1 MLDTVRIA
9 SRGQTTP
16 HATLAILFKHARSTH
31 RLEIADFLQFR
42 SDLIDFLPSLYM
54 PILFQID
61 GMKIRGINGRILVNP
76 NESNEIPLP
85 QSSGWQILSLHAYPA
100 MQSKVSRTGNIFYE
114 RFA

>member
-1 MLDTVRIA
+1 MLDTVRIVTG
-9 SRGQTTP
+9 SNDTTRDSGHIIQTRT
-16 HATLAILFKHARSTH
+16 F